1 MGISEQI
8 SEMIIAKTD
17 FTNDEAELATENVIN
32 ASARL
37 TRAGIA
43 FETAADDYEAPDDAP
58 DADAL
63 TAVGKA
69 IVLFAANTTKPEMSK
84 EDRQEMVELFS
95 GFFTSNIP
103 GLTEA
108 GVELF
113 GATVEIDGAI
123 DALNALQNEV

>member
-8 SEMIIAKTD
+8 TEMIIAKTD

-43 FETAADDYEAPDDAP
+43 FETSADANEDT

-63 TAVGKA
+63 TAVGNA
-69 IVLFAANTTKPEMSK
+69 IVQFAANTTKPEMSK
-84 EDRQEMVELFS
+84 EDRQKMVELFG

-113 GATVEIDGAI
+113 AATVEIDGAI
-123 DALNALQNEV
+123 DALNALQNQV